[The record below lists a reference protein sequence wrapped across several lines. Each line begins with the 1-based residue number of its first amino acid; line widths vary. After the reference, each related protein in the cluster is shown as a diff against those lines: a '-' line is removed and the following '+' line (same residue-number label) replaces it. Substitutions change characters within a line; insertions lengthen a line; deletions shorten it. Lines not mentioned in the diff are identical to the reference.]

1 MEDIPY
7 VDYTMWATYVQDCLW
22 DNVHL
27 WVMRVTCMYV
37 CTYVCMYLCMQ
48 YRQVVPPYPECN
60 VLDSGSQLMVSIAA
74 S

>member
-7 VDYTMWATYVQDCLW
+7 VDYTMWSTYVQDCLW

-37 CTYVCMYLCMQ
+37 CTYVCTYLRMHVRMYAVQAGCTSL
-48 YRQVVPPYPECN
+48 
-60 VLDSGSQLMVSIAA
+60 S
-74 S
+74 

>member
-7 VDYTMWATYVQDCLW
+7 VDYTMWSTYVQDCLW

-37 CTYVCMYLCMQ
+37 LTYACTYVCSTGRLYLPILNATSLT
-48 YRQVVPPYPECN
+48 RAP
-60 VLDSGSQLMVSIAA
+60 S
-74 S
+74 

>member
-7 VDYTMWATYVQDCLW
+7 VDYTMWVTYVQDCLW

-37 CTYVCMYLCMQ
+37 LTYACMYAVQAGCTSL
-48 YRQVVPPYPECN
+48 
-60 VLDSGSQLMVSIAA
+60 S
-74 S
+74 